1 MDLTTA
7 YLTGTVAL
15 IGLFALRC
23 PDENLRVVFALGAV
37 WPLSILAILA
47 MIVIQGLGWD
57 FDVAE
62 GRKMFG
68 FRRPTNPKARGYAL
82 TLFKCEFQLYKLV
95 AQ

>member
-1 MDLTTA
+1 MDYTTS
-7 YLTGTVAL
+7 YLIGTVAL

-23 PDENLRVVFALGAV
+23 PHENLRAVFALGVA

-47 MIVIQGLGWD
+47 MIVIQAVGWD

-62 GRKMFG
+62 GRKQFG

-82 TLFKCEFQLYKLV
+82 TLFKLEFQLYKV
-95 AQ
+95 RKA

>member
-1 MDLTTA
+1 MDYTTS

-23 PDENLRVVFALGAV
+23 PHENLRTVFFLGVV

-47 MIVIQGLGWD
+47 MILIQGLGWD

-68 FRRPTNPKARGYAL
+68 FRRPTNPVMKGYAL
-82 TLFKCEFQLYKLV
+82 TLFNLEFQLYK
-95 AQ
+95 AKA

>member
-1 MDLTTA
+1 MDLITS
-7 YLTGTVAL
+7 YLMGTVAL

-23 PDENLRVVFALGAV
+23 PHENLRTVFALGVA

-47 MIVIQGLGWD
+47 MIAILAVGWN

-68 FRRPTNPKARGYAL
+68 FRKPTNSKARGYAL
-82 TLFKCEFQLYKLV
+82 TLFKLEFQLYSVK
-95 AQ
+95 A